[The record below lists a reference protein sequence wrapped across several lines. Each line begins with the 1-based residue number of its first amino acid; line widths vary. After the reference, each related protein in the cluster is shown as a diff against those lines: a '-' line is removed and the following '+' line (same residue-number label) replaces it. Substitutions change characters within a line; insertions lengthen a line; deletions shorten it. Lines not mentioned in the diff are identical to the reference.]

1 MLERLIQPLSLAVAY
16 YILGFVQVQRGDV
29 VAAKVDLDRSIELCR
44 AWDIRSWL
52 TNISSITGF
61 TYVLLGRVS
70 EGIRLM
76 QEGIDRALALDAM
89 VHLSSDVGRL
99 GEAYAIA
106 GGWGAMPSFRRTA
119 RLNSRDGSK
128 NAGMKR
134 TPCASEPTVSRRSPR
149 PGLGSCATCFQ
160 TGASCRL

>member
-1 MLERLIQPLSLAVAY
+1 MRAEEGVDIARAIDQPLSLAVAY

-89 VHLSSDVGRL
+89 VHLSSDVGASAEPTRSPEN
-99 GEAYAIA
+99 GT
-106 GGWGAMPSFRRTA
+106 MPSF
-119 RLNSRDGSK
+119 G
-128 NAGMKR
+128 G
-134 TPCASEPTVSRRSPR
+134 PR
-149 PGLGSCATCFQ
+149 A
-160 TGASCRL
+160 